1 MQRQGAVKGRGA
13 KGKVHTYLGQA
24 KFKPPP
30 EYNPNNGKYQIYVYL
45 LNVYDTTHESIT
57 ILFRDYLSIY

>member
-30 EYNPNNGKYQIYVYL
+30 DYNPNGKYRYL
-45 LNVYDTTHESIT
+45 N
-57 ILFRDYLSIY
+57 LFQKNPFSL